1 MLPVCKTNVLPAAK
15 HLRKLRLAKLHC
27 NSFCQITTMWK
38 YYLVHGTCYLSI
50 QLFSNG
56 NGIHVMIGKL
66 FQREFYGTGLNIGP
80 QI

>member
-1 MLPVCKTNVLPAAK
+1 MICKQLGWVGLGGTMLPVHESNVLPAAK

-50 QLFSNG
+50 Q
-56 NGIHVMIGKL
+56 
-66 FQREFYGTGLNIGP
+66 
-80 QI
+80 